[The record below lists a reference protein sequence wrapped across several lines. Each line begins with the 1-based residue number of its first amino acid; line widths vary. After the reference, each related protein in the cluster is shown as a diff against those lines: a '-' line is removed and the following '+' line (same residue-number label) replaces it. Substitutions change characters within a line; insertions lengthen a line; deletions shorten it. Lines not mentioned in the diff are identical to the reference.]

1 MSTTSGLYIASIM
14 AVSGSRNKQLFLMQ
28 TPLGGSH
35 IQCAKYIGREE
46 IMNIVW
52 VLSVLF
58 VGILPGSCAKNIVLC
73 LWYIQLVDYCPQ
85 VYVPE
90 IVTLCGINRKF
101 LCEYSNCIV
110 YQPF

>member
-1 MSTTSGLYIASIM
+1 MTFDHTNKTKVPNANKRQIFSQLYQVSTTSGLYIASIM

-35 IQCAKYIGREE
+35 IQ
-46 IMNIVW
+46 
-52 VLSVLF
+52 
-58 VGILPGSCAKNIVLC
+58 CAKNIVLC

-101 LCEYSNCIV
+101 LCEYRNCIV
-110 YQPF
+110 YQRF